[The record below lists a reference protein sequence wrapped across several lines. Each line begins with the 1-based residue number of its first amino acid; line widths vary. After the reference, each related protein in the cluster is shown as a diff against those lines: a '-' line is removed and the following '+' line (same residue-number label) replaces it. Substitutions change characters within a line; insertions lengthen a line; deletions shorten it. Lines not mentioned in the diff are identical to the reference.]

1 MELSSKK
8 INGTNGGSRASSGAS
23 SPIGRS
29 SSRRNSSSSS
39 SNGGGGLV
47 TKVKTGGSSAVDSIR
62 DKIYG
67 LLSSSLFSAAI
78 IICLSVVL
86 VIWLDHFSASAFL
99 IT

>member
-29 SSRRNSSSSS
+29 SSRRNSSSS